1 MRAGPQSSE
10 DFVSVRKKEAGAEFN
25 MAETSICVGSVDCMR
40 EWFKKKSQA
49 KLNHWKKLW
58 G

>member
-40 EWFKKKSQA
+40 EWFKKKKPGQTEP
-49 KLNHWKKLW
+49 LE
-58 G
+58 